1 MRADIDRNG
10 TIDCAEFV
18 AATLHMNKLE
28 REENLA
34 SPFSFF
40 DKDGNGYITTDELS
54 QACHEFGVDVAH
66 LEDMIKDVEQNN
78 VSRFIFS
85 ILFTFLFQLHS
96 IDSWCT
102 VVLSVKFLYIYDFL
116 FRNGESTMLSLWQ

>member
-1 MRADIDRNG
+1 
-10 TIDCAEFV
+10 
-18 AATLHMNKLE
+18 MNKLE

-34 SPFSFF
+34 SAFSFF

-78 VSRFIFS
+78 VSRLYSAYSLPSYFSCILLTLGVLLFCQLNSYTYIIFS
-85 ILFTFLFQLHS
+85 SGMANRL
-96 IDSWCT
+96 C
-102 VVLSVKFLYIYDFL
+102 
-116 FRNGESTMLSLWQ
+116 